1 MLVYQETGNG
11 TAASL
16 LSTIPNSESAPQAR
30 YFGSSRKDGLERHGE
45 YTLQPGAWIAT
56 LTIEMN
62 CAKRRRRTGCTLGM
76 AVVFTAATTVFAA
89 QESQTP
95 EIPPGELVRVT
106 VANEVAAANHPDL
119 HHMFRSRR
127 QTPKGMQT
135 HLYVETNQALAG
147 MLIAI
152 NDQPL
157 TAEQQKAQF
166 DHLASLANNPEQ
178 LHKKE
183 AREKE
188 DEDRTLRI
196 VKALPD
202 AFCYEYAG
210 TEDSAP
216 ALGKS
221 GDELV
226 KLKFKPNPAYSP
238 PSHVEQ
244 VLRGMEGELL
254 IDPKTRRLARMDG
267 TLFEEVTFGWGILGH
282 LNKGGH
288 FRVQQADLGL
298 GDGAWGITE
307 MQLNMNG
314 KILMFKGLNIVSEE
328 VLSDF
333 HQMPE
338 KLTFAQGV
346 DILKTEQEKLAH
358 TNHHGET
365 TEAKKDQSNKAE
377 TN

>member
-1 MLVYQETGNG
+1 MVAML
-11 TAASL
+11 A
-16 LSTIPNSESAPQAR
+16 
-30 YFGSSRKDGLERHGE
+30 
-45 YTLQPGAWIAT
+45 
-56 LTIEMN
+56 
-62 CAKRRRRTGCTLGM
+62 
-76 AVVFTAATTVFAA
+76 AATSGIAA

-95 EIPPGELVRVT
+95 EMPPGELVRVT
-106 VANEVAAANHPDL
+106 VANEVAATNHPDL

-127 QTPKGMQT
+127 QTPKGTQT
-135 HLYVETNQALAG
+135 RVYVETNQALAA

-157 TAEQQKAQF
+157 TADQQKAEF
-166 DHLASLANNPEQ
+166 DHLASLVNNPEQ
-178 LHKKE
+178 LRKKE

-188 DEDRTLRI
+188 DEDRSLRI

-210 TEDSAP
+210 TENSA
-216 ALGKS
+216 ASLGKP

-226 KLKFKPNPAYSP
+226 KLKFKPNPAYTP
-238 PSHVEQ
+238 PSRVEQ
-244 VLRGMEGELL
+244 ALRGMEGELL
-254 IDPKTRRLARMDG
+254 IDPKAQRLARIDG
-267 TLFEEVTFGWGILGH
+267 TLFQEVTFGWGILGH

-288 FRVQQADLGL
+288 IVVQQADLGL

-307 MQLNMNG
+307 MTLNISG

-346 DILKTEQEKLAH
+346 DILKAEEERLAH
-358 TNHHGET
+358 GNHSPEA
-365 TEAKKDQSNKAE
+365 TEAKKDQSNLK
-377 TN
+377 

>member
-1 MLVYQETGNG
+1 MMLLTV
-11 TAASL
+11 
-16 LSTIPNSESAPQAR
+16 
-30 YFGSSRKDGLERHGE
+30 
-45 YTLQPGAWIAT
+45 
-56 LTIEMN
+56 LTI
-62 CAKRRRRTGCTLGM
+62 
-76 AVVFTAATTVFAA
+76 AVAA
-89 QESQTP
+89 QESQTT
-95 EIPPGELVRVT
+95 EILPAELVRVT
-106 VANEVAAANHPDL
+106 VANEVAAANHPEL
-119 HHMFRSRR
+119 HHMFRLRR
-127 QTPKGMQT
+127 QTPKGSQT

-157 TAEQQKAQF
+157 TAEQQKAEF
-166 DHLASLANNPEQ
+166 DHLASLMNNPDQ
-178 LHKKE
+178 LRRKE

-210 TEDSAP
+210 RENSA
-216 ALGKS
+216 ASLGKS

-226 KLKFKPNPAYSP
+226 KLKFKPNPAYNP
-238 PSHVEQ
+238 PTHVEQ

-254 IDPKTRRLARMDG
+254 IDLKTRRLARIDG

-298 GDGAWGITE
+298 GDGAWGITA
-307 MQLNMNG
+307 MNLNMTG
-314 KILMFKGLNIVSEE
+314 KILMFKGLSIVSDE

-333 HQMPE
+333 QRMPE
-338 KLTFAQGV
+338 KLSFAQAV
-346 DILKTEQEKLAH
+346 DILKAQEEKLAH
-358 TNHHGET
+358 NTHASEPI
-365 TEAKKDQSNKAE
+365 EAKKDQTNKDQSNKDQNNRAE
-377 TN
+377 SN

>member
-1 MLVYQETGNG
+1 MIL
-11 TAASL
+11 
-16 LSTIPNSESAPQAR
+16 PAP
-30 YFGSSRKDGLERHGE
+30 
-45 YTLQPGAWIAT
+45 
-56 LTIEMN
+56 
-62 CAKRRRRTGCTLGM
+62 RRTGLTLGSV
-76 AVVFTAATTVFAA
+76 AVLVTALTAATTAIMA
-89 QESQTP
+89 QESQTSQM
-95 EIPPGELVRVT
+95 PPAELVRAT
-106 VANEVAAANHPDL
+106 VANEVTAANHPDL
-119 HHMFRSRR
+119 HHMFHSRR
-127 QTPKGMQT
+127 QTPKGTQT
-135 HLYVETNQALAG
+135 RVYVETNQALAG

-157 TAEQQKAQF
+157 TTEQQKAEF
-166 DHLASLANNPEQ
+166 DHLASLMNNPGQ
-178 LHKKE
+178 LRKKE

-188 DEDRTLRI
+188 DEERSLRI

-210 TEDSAP
+210 TENSTES
-216 ALGKS
+216 LGKP

-226 KLKFKPNPAYSP
+226 KLKFKPNPAYTP

-254 IDPKTRRLARMDG
+254 IDPKTRRLARIDG

-288 FRVQQADLGL
+288 FRVQQADLGI

-307 MQLNMNG
+307 MNLNMNG
-314 KILMFKGLNIVSEE
+314 KFLMFKGLNIVSEE

-333 HQMPE
+333 HRLPE

-346 DILKTEQEKLAH
+346 DILKTEEEKVAH
-358 TNHHGET
+358 SNHAGET
-365 TEAKKDQSNKAE
+365 TEAKDQNNKAE
-377 TN
+377 SN

>member
-1 MLVYQETGNG
+1 
-11 TAASL
+11 
-16 LSTIPNSESAPQAR
+16 
-30 YFGSSRKDGLERHGE
+30 
-45 YTLQPGAWIAT
+45 
-56 LTIEMN
+56 MN
-62 CAKRRRRTGCTLGM
+62 YAEPRRMMGRILRW
-76 AVVFTAATTVFAA
+76 VVALTTVTSAMAA
-89 QESQTP
+89 QEATTP
-95 EIPPGELVRVT
+95 EMPPGELVRVT
-106 VANEVAAANHPDL
+106 VANEVAAANHPEL
-119 HHMFRSRR
+119 HHMFRLRR
-127 QTPKGMQT
+127 QTPKGSQT
-135 HLYVETNQALAG
+135 HVYVETNQALAG

-157 TAEQQKAQF
+157 TAEKQKAEF
-166 DHLASLANNPEQ
+166 DHLASLVNNPEQ
-178 LHKKE
+178 LRKKE

-188 DEDRTLRI
+188 DEDRTMRI

-210 TEDSAP
+210 TENSA
-216 ALGKS
+216 AGLGKS
-221 GDELV
+221 GDELL
-226 KLKFKPNPAYSP
+226 KLKFKPNPAYNP

-254 IDPKTRRLARMDG
+254 IDAKTRRLARIDG
-267 TLFEEVTFGWGILGH
+267 RLFQEVTFGWGILGH

-307 MQLNMNG
+307 MKLNMTG

-333 HQMPE
+333 QRMPE

-346 DILKTEQEKLAH
+346 EILKTEEEKLAH
-358 TNHHGET
+358 NKHSPEA
-365 TEAKKDQSNKAE
+365 TEAKKDQCNKAE
-377 TN
+377 SN